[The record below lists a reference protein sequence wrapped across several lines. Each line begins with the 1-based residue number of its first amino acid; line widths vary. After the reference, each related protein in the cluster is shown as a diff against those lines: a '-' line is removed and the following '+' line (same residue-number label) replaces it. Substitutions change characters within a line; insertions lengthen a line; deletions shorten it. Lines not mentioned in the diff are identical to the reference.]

1 MDRATRP
8 DDALA
13 SLSPSSSS
21 LTRNASSAP
30 TESSPLLIMPSESSQ
45 TSQVT
50 ASRPKART
58 IWEDVKAH
66 RRAYVLTAI
75 ASFGGML
82 FGSV

>member
-8 DDALA
+8 DDDAFA
-13 SLSPSSSS
+13 SSSPSSSS
-21 LTRNASSAP
+21 LARNASSVA
-30 TESSPLLIMPSESSQ
+30 TESSPLLIMSSESSQ
-45 TSQVT
+45 TSQV
-50 ASRPKART
+50 ASRPKATT
-58 IWEDVKAH
+58 IWEDIKAH